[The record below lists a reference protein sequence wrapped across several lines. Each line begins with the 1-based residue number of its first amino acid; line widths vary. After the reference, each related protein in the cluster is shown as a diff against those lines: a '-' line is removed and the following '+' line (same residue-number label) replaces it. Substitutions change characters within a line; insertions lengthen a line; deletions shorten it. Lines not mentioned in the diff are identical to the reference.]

1 VSYILKCRTPVKP
14 ANKITL
20 KTTPETNEP
29 KQPSQFER
37 TWTKFSWARNKYLIT
52 ALGFLAWMLFIDRND
67 LPTQWKRVNE
77 LRTLQAAE
85 KTMDKQI
92 SETKQELNLL
102 KTNPSTLEKYA
113 REKYMMK
120 KDNEDLYII
129 SGPKQ

>member
-1 VSYILKCRTPVKP
+1 MNWQTPVKKKLL
-14 ANKITL
+14 N
-20 KTTPETNEP
+20 TTSQNNELPE
-29 KQPSQFER
+29 PSYFEK
-37 TWTKFSWARNKYLIT
+37 TWTRFSWARNKYLIT
-52 ALGFLAWMLFIDRND
+52 ALGFLVWMLFIDRND

-77 LRTLQAAE
+77 LRTLQEAE

-92 SETKQELNLL
+92 SETKNELNLL

-129 SGPKQ
+129 AAPKQ

>member
-1 VSYILKCRTPVKP
+1 M
-14 ANKITL
+14 
-20 KTTPETNEP
+20 KTTAENNGPKET
-29 KQPSQFER
+29 SYFEK
-37 TWTKFSWARNKYLIT
+37 TWTRFSWARNKYLLT
-52 ALGFLAWMLFIDRND
+52 VLGFLVWMIFIDRND
-67 LPTQWKRVNE
+67 LPTQWKRVKE

-92 SETKQELNLL
+92 SETKLELNLL